1 MNKINSQVYPS
12 TCRGVAA
19 GISSALGYLSGFLAN
34 KLFNDMYSAFTLLG
48 TFWFYSGVAFVG
60 VVILYFVLP
69 ETENKSLLEIE
80 ANFDAT
86 KREYFRQQQ
95 IQQNRDQQSPTTSN
109 KVRRDDLIV

>member
-1 MNKINSQVYPS
+1 MYPS

-34 KLFNDMYSAFTLLG
+34 KLFNDMYSSMTLLG

-80 ANFDAT
+80 ANFDKT
-86 KREYFRQQQ
+86 KKEYLLQQQ
-95 IQQNRDQQSPTTSN
+95 QQLQNQQSPTTSH
-109 KVRRDDLIV
+109 KIRRDDLIV